1 MVLYLENHSFDNLYG
16 EFDGGAGL
24 ASAAATATQVDPD
37 GGAYASLPQPTDTS
51 QRAPGL
57 RGSDTARCHSCD
69 ARVS

>member
-16 EFDGGAGL
+16 EL
-24 ASAAATATQVDPD
+24 D
-37 GGAYASLPQPTDTS
+37 GGAYATLPQPMDTS